1 MTIHINEIMIIP
13 NAEGHLMT
21 TNKNGLAN
29 HWKKWDSHR
38 KILTFLRVYGQ
49 STLSVTRGSL
59 WFESQVGIKL
69 NLIIRG
75 TVSGSPDKAR
85 RISINR
91 YGASSIIYRKQ
102 FSRIFTLLVCTRS
115 IVRIYLSVQIMFIEI
130 IYLHLIGGI
139 GIH

>member
-69 NLIIRG
+69 SLQWKIEVQLLGALTEYLKVRKIPSDYFASTLRDIGWSGRDTVIAIRW
-75 TVSGSPDKAR
+75 DR
-85 RISINR
+85 WIDLEI
-91 YGASSIIYRKQ
+91 Q
-102 FSRIFTLLVCTRS
+102 FD
-115 IVRIYLSVQIMFIEI
+115 IV
-130 IYLHLIGGI
+130 
-139 GIH
+139 